1 MHAPKSESVAE
12 PGPGHQKTGG
22 LPSIG
27 GAYFALAILFAM
39 NLLNYVD
46 RYAFFAVGK
55 QIQEELQ
62 ITDARFGI
70 LGTSF
75 MLVYTL
81 ISPLTGWLGDR
92 YHRRRLLAGGVAL
105 WSLATVGTAFSTNY
119 SHMFIWRAILGIG
132 EASYGVIA
140 PALLSD
146 LFPVKKRGR
155 ALGIY
160 YLALPLGTALGYVAG
175 GVIAAR
181 LGWRSVFYVVGIP
194 GLVAALAGLVILD
207 PGRGASEESSTDGKE
222 NRPKLRD
229 YIELFRTPT
238 FVYNTAG
245 MAAVTF
251 ATGAYVTWGSI
262 FYQRV
267 RGMSLEQ
274 TNVWIGGLL
283 AMAGLIGIAMGTF
296 LADLSLKVTRRGYLI
311 LAMLVVFS
319 AIPLGVGAILL
330 SDRRSSL
337 GCLFGASV
345 LMSMVLGPCNTVTAN
360 VVPANRRAAGFAL
373 FIFLMHVFGDIAS
386 PPLLGWVSEY
396 LGQPS
401 VASSSIGRFFASIG
415 ASPVD
420 GTNLTVAM
428 LSVAPVLGL
437 AAFFFLL
444 GSRHLP
450 RDQERVRATAK
461 PTDAEVDPYFH

>member
-12 PGPGHQKTGG
+12 PGSSHQRAGG

-55 QIQEELQ
+55 QIQDELV
-62 ITDARFGI
+62 ISDARFGI

-92 YHRRRLLAGGVAL
+92 YHRRMLLSGGVAL
-105 WSLATVGTAFSTNY
+105 WSVATVGTAFSTNY

-160 YLALPLGTALGYVAG
+160 YLALPLGTALGYVTG
-175 GVIAAR
+175 GFVGAR
-181 LGWRSVFYVVGIP
+181 LGWRSVFYVVGLP

-207 PGRGASEESSTDGKE
+207 PGRGASEESSAPEKE

-283 AMAGLIGIAMGTF
+283 AVAGLVGIAMGTF
-296 LADLSLKVTRRGYLI
+296 LADLSLKVTRRGYLY

-330 SDRRSSL
+330 SDRQSSL

-373 FIFLMHVFGDIAS
+373 FIFLIHVFGDIAS

-401 VASSSIGRFFASIG
+401 VAASSTGRFFASIG
-415 ASPVD
+415 ATPVE

-428 LSVAPVLGL
+428 LAVAPVLGL

-450 RDQERVRATAK
+450 RDQERVRAAAGHE
-461 PTDAEVDPYFH
+461 DAEADPYFH